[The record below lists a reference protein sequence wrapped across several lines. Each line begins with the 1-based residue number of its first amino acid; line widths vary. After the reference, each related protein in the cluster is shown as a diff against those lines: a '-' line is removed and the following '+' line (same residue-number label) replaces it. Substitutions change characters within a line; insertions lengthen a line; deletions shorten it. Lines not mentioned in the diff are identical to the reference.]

1 MTMNRMKAHKT
12 LMLIHKILGLPDNE
26 NICFVEES
34 FASLKN
40 NILTL
45 QYLENIRK
53 DPDARV
59 SGIKDEKGN
68 IIGLVLFNPESEES
82 ESFKAVFTN
91 IISSG
96 PIPNNSSRIF
106 SGIAKDLKLEQFSNT
121 TSRKFNDAV
130 IEYFSIE
137 LVNRHLCENCHIAK
151 EPFNMTYIE
160 SRTARLNEILEKY
173 KLKGKILEICCG
185 NGMSTLPLHKMG
197 YDPLSIDYDKCQICQ
212 GLEHNAL
219 DQKRTIVLDATK
231 LSEFFNENTFD
242 TIVGFMLGTI
252 YPFNKGIWER
262 MMIEAV
268 KILKP
273 EGMILLT
280 VNKKEEIEILKNALE
295 LNKIQGELIDNT
307 DGKGIYD
314 QWIYIGNK

>member
-1 MTMNRMKAHKT
+1 
-12 LMLIHKILGLPDNE
+12 MLIHKILGLCEND

-34 FASLKN
+34 YASLKN
-40 NILTL
+40 NTLTL

-53 DPDARV
+53 DPDARI
-59 SGIKDEKGN
+59 SGIKDEN
-68 IIGLVLFNPESEES
+68 SSIIGLVLYNPESEES
-82 ESFKAVFTN
+82 ESFLAIFTN
-91 IISSG
+91 IISSR
-96 PIPNNSSRIF
+96 PIPNNGSRNF
-106 SGIAKDLKLEQFSNT
+106 SDIAKELRVQNFHNT
-121 TSRKFNDAV
+121 TTQKFHEAI

-137 LVNRHLCENCHIAK
+137 LFNRHLCENCHITK
-151 EPFNMTYIE
+151 EPFNMVYIE
-160 SRTARLNEILEKY
+160 SRTARLKAILDKHR
-173 KLKGKILEICCG
+173 LHGQILEICCG
-185 NGMSTLPLHKMG
+185 NGMSTLPLHEIG

-212 GLEHNAL
+212 GLEHNAH
-219 DQKRTIVLDATK
+219 DPKRTIVLDATK

-262 MMIEAV
+262 MMTEAV

-273 EGMILLT
+273 GGMILLT

-295 LNKIQGELIDNT
+295 INGMHGQLIDNT
-307 DGKGIYD
+307 DSKGIYD

>member
-1 MTMNRMKAHKT
+1 MKAHET
-12 LMLIHKILGLPDNE
+12 LMLIHKILDLPDIE

-34 FASLKN
+34 YASLKN

-45 QYLENIRK
+45 AYLENIRK
-53 DPDARV
+53 DPDARI
-59 SGIKDEKGN
+59 SGIKDENGN

-82 ESFKAVFTN
+82 ESFMAIFTN
-91 IISSG
+91 IISSV
-96 PIPNNSSRIF
+96 PIPNDSSRIF
-106 SGIAKDLKLEQFSNT
+106 SGIANELKLEQLYNT
-121 TSRKFNDAV
+121 TSRKFIEAV

-137 LVNRHLCENCHIAK
+137 LVNRHLCENCNITK

-160 SRTARLNEILEKY
+160 SRNARLNGIIEKN
-173 KLKGKILEICCG
+173 KLKGEILEICCG
-185 NGMSTLPLHKMG
+185 NGMSTLPLVRNG
-197 YDPLSIDYDKCQICQ
+197 YNPLSTDYDKCQICQ

-219 DQKRTIVLDATK
+219 DPKRTIVIDATK
-231 LSEFFNENTFD
+231 LSEFFSENSFD

-252 YPFNKGIWER
+252 YPFNKSIWEK
-262 MMIEAV
+262 MMTEAV
-268 KILKP
+268 KVLKP

-295 LNKIQGELIDNT
+295 LNGIHGELIDNT
-307 DGKGIYD
+307 DSKGIYD

>member
-1 MTMNRMKAHKT
+1 MKAHER
-12 LMLIHKILGLPDNE
+12 LMLIQKILGLADNE
-26 NICFVEES
+26 TICFVEES
-34 FASLKN
+34 YASLKN

-45 QYLENIRK
+45 AYLENIRK
-53 DPDARV
+53 DPDAKL
-59 SGIKDEKGN
+59 SGIKDETGN

-82 ESFKAVFTN
+82 ESFWAIFTN
-91 IISSG
+91 IISSV

-106 SGIAKDLKLEQFSNT
+106 SGIANDLNLEQLYNT
-121 TSRKFNDAV
+121 TSRKFIEAV
-130 IEYFSIE
+130 IEYFSVE
-137 LVNRHLCENCHIAK
+137 LVNRHLCENCNITK

-160 SRTARLNEILEKY
+160 SRNSRLHGILEKY
-173 KLKGKILEICCG
+173 ELKGEILEICCG
-185 NGMSTLPLHKMG
+185 NGMSTLPLVRNG
-197 YDPLSIDYDKCQICQ
+197 YNPLSVDYDKCQICQ

-219 DQKRTIVLDATK
+219 DPKRTIVIDATK
-231 LSEFFNENTFD
+231 LSDFFSEDSFD

-252 YPFNKGIWER
+252 YPFNKSLWEK

-268 KILKP
+268 KLLRH

-295 LNKIQGELIDNT
+295 LKGIQGELIDNT
-307 DGKGIYD
+307 DNKGIYD

>member
-1 MTMNRMKAHKT
+1 MTMNQMKAHET
-12 LMLIHKILGLPDNE
+12 LMLIHKILGLTDNE

-34 FASLKN
+34 YASLKN
-40 NILTL
+40 NIVTL

-53 DPDARV
+53 DPDVRI
-59 SGIKDEKGN
+59 SGIKDENGN

-82 ESFKAVFTN
+82 ESFLAIFAN

-96 PIPNNSSRIF
+96 AIPNNSSRIF
-106 SGIAKDLKLEQFSNT
+106 SVIAQNLKFEQLYNT
-121 TSRKFNDAV
+121 TSRKFIEAV

-160 SRTARLNEILEKY
+160 SRTARLNEILQKY
-173 KLKGKILEICCG
+173 KLKGEILEICCG
-185 NGMSTLPLHKMG
+185 NGMSTLPLIKNG
-197 YDPLSIDYDKCQICQ
+197 YNPLSTDYDKCQICQ

-219 DQKRTIVLDATK
+219 DPKRTIVIDATK
-231 LSEFFNENTFD
+231 LSEFFCENSFD

-252 YPFNKGIWER
+252 YPFNKGIWEK
-262 MMIEAV
+262 MMTEAV
-268 KILKP
+268 KILRP

-295 LNKIQGELIDNT
+295 LNGINGELIDNT

>member
-1 MTMNRMKAHKT
+1 
-12 LMLIHKILGLPDNE
+12 MLIHKILGLSDNE

-34 FASLKN
+34 YSSLNN

-45 QYLENIRK
+45 QYLENVRK
-53 DPDARV
+53 DPDARI
-59 SGIKDEKGN
+59 SGIKDENGN
-68 IIGLVLFNPESEES
+68 IIGLVLYNVESEES
-82 ESFKAVFTN
+82 ESFLAIFSN

-96 PIPNNSSRIF
+96 PNPNNSSRIF
-106 SGIAKDLKLEQFSNT
+106 SEIAKYLKLEHLYNT
-121 TSRKFNDAV
+121 TSQKFIEAV

-137 LVNRHLCENCHIAK
+137 LVNRHLCENCHIKK
-151 EPFNMTYIE
+151 EPYNMVYIE
-160 SRTARLNEILEKY
+160 SRNARLNGILEKY

-185 NGMSTLPLHKMG
+185 NGMSTLPLINNG
-197 YDPLSIDYDKCQICQ
+197 YNPLSVDYDKCQICQ
-212 GLEHNAL
+212 GLEHSAL
-219 DQKRTIVLDATK
+219 DPKRTIVIDGTK

-262 MMIEAV
+262 MMAEAV

-295 LNKIQGELIDNT
+295 IKGIHGELIDNT
-307 DGKGIYD
+307 DSKGIYD

>member
-1 MTMNRMKAHKT
+1 MNQMKAHET
-12 LMLIHKILGLPDNE
+12 LMLIHKILGLPENE

-34 FASLKN
+34 YASLKN

-53 DPDARV
+53 DPDARI
-59 SGIKDEKGN
+59 SGIKDENGN
-68 IIGLVLFNPESEES
+68 IIGLVLCESEES
-82 ESFKAVFTN
+82 ESFLAIFAN

-96 PIPNNSSRIF
+96 PIPNNSSRKF
-106 SGIAKDLKLEQFSNT
+106 SGIANDLDLEKLYNT
-121 TSRKFNDAV
+121 TSRKFIEAV

-137 LVNRHLCENCHIAK
+137 LVNRHLCENCHITK

-160 SRTARLNEILEKY
+160 SRNARLNGILEKY
-173 KLKGKILEICCG
+173 KLQGEILEICCG

-219 DQKRTIVLDATK
+219 DRKRTIVLDATR

-262 MMIEAV
+262 MMTEAV

-273 EGMILLT
+273 DGMILLT

-295 LNKIQGELIDNT
+295 INGMHGKLIDNT
-307 DGKGIYD
+307 DSKGIYD